1 VPRGGGGV
9 QPRPPIRAVGS
20 TERPSSGLLH
30 RTGCL
35 PHMRTGDNLGLMGSM
50 QDAGEHLSLGAW
62 FEAVS
67 SALLLLTGDARTA
80 LAGNAEAAR
89 LLDRPAA
96 WDAGAPALPL
106 EDLLGPA
113 PALVVARHVAA
124 PTVAMGTWLPLLL
137 SVRGET
143 RHIGVAC
150 RRFGEGWLATIER
163 RESIA
168 AIEVPD
174 GTFRRVLDAVPIGID
189 LFDRD
194 YRAVFCNEY
203 LIRTLG
209 YYGFNSSPTFD
220 AWFESAYPDP
230 IYRAEAEVAW
240 NTAVE
245 AVRAGAPVADQGE
258 WWVRCEDGQT
268 RRLRFILQPFGRFNL
283 QITLDMTERYR
294 ADSDLLRLAF
304 FDELTGA
311 STRVHFRQEAEKLAA
326 RARSEG
332 LPVTLM
338 LLDVDHFKAV
348 NDRYGHGAGD
358 TVLREVVGRCRAVVG
373 EGAVVCR
380 LGGDEFVVML
390 SPADR
395 RGPSAVAAAVLQAV
409 VGTPVEV
416 GPLAVPVSASI
427 GVFAGDPRGLTLDR
441 MMELADR
448 ALYAAKHDGRACVRF
463 AGPA

>member
-1 VPRGGGGV
+1 MPRGHDAG
-9 QPRPPIRAVGS
+9 AAA
-20 TERPSSGLLH
+20 TLDLL
-30 RTGCL
+30 RCTGRL
-35 PHMRTGDNLGLMGSM
+35 PQMRNGELGLTELMR
-50 QDAGEHLSLGAW
+50 DAGEDLSLGAW
-62 FEAVS
+62 FDAVS
-67 SALLLLTGDARTA
+67 SALLVLSPDARTA
-80 LAGNAEAAR
+80 FAGNAEAAR
-89 LLDRPAA
+89 LLGRPAA
-96 WDAGAPALPL
+96 WGAGEAPLPL
-106 EDLLGPA
+106 VDLLGPA
-113 PALVVARHVAA
+113 AALVVARHVAA
-124 PTVAMGTWLPLLL
+124 PTVPAGTWLPLLL
-137 SVRGET
+137 SGRGET
-143 RHIGVAC
+143 CHIGVAC
-150 RRFGEGWLATIER
+150 RRLGEGWLATLEP

-168 AIEVPD
+168 AIGVPD

-189 LFDRD
+189 LFDQD

-230 IYRAEAEVAW
+230 IYRAEAEAAW
-240 NTAVE
+240 NAAVE

-268 RRLRFILQPFGRFNL
+268 RRLRFILQPFGRFKL

-311 STRVHFRQEAEKLAA
+311 STRVHFRHETEKLAA
-326 RARSEG
+326 RARSDG
-332 LPVTLM
+332 LPVTLL

-380 LGGDEFVVML
+380 LGGDEFVVVL

-395 RGPSAVAAAVLQAV
+395 RGAGAVAEAVLRAV
-409 VGTPVEV
+409 VGAPVEV
-416 GPLAVPVSASI
+416 GPLAVAVSASI
-427 GVFAGDPRGLTLDR
+427 GVFEGDPRRHSLDR
-441 MMELADR
+441 MLELADR
-448 ALYAAKHDGRACVRF
+448 ALYAAKHGGRGCVRF
-463 AGPA
+463 AASD